1 MSPRR
6 VTIPSMRHTC
16 AAGLLVM
23 TVVLTGCG
31 ASHGEFVMRRVACS
45 GGRSIRM
52 RIPAWKEKHFEGLER
67 EVAEVSTGTL
77 AGGFTL
83 VTVNGYGRDRF
94 AELHLL
100 IPACDLD
107 RRFGKDG
114 TLAVT
119 FPTGLRLSH
128 PRRPEPNGLAFSFA
142 GPSRSGGA
150 FLRGDYE
157 GEAAVGE
164 VTPRGTLDRSFG
176 EGGWVMLPSPSCRD
190 QPECVNGSPGAVLQ
204 ERSGEIVL
212 DANEPAELAPTS
224 AWVTALSPRGRP
236 DTTFGGHGRVNFYI
250 GPVWSIATIALEP
263 NGDMLVDDRGGRMG
277 TYSIELGML
286 SPSGEPVPHF
296 GERIARFW
304 KALGFHAVRFT
315 VGAFRE
321 DRASTFSGSVFVQGE
336 GFTLVGMGQRE
347 SLERLY
353 KPNVRPP
360 RDPGVIA
367 HFKSD
372 GELVGRPVRFHSEML
387 WSVSAH
393 PEGHHIVLGGMSWA
407 NPNRLTRMALEPDG
421 QPDPRFANQGRRQK
435 KP

>member
-142 GPSRSGGA
+142 GPAGVGRISEGRLPRRGGGR
-150 FLRGDYE
+150 RGH
-157 GEAAVGE
+157 
-164 VTPRGTLDRSFG
+164 
-176 EGGWVMLPSPSCRD
+176 
-190 QPECVNGSPGAVLQ
+190 
-204 ERSGEIVL
+204 
-212 DANEPAELAPTS
+212 S
-224 AWVTALSPRGRP
+224 ARNARP
-236 DTTFGGHGRVNFYI
+236 L
-250 GPVWSIATIALEP
+250 VW
-263 NGDMLVDDRGGRMG
+263 RGRMG
-277 TYSIELGML
+277 HASL
-286 SPSGEPVPHF
+286 SQLS
-296 GERIARFW
+296 
-304 KALGFHAVRFT
+304 
-315 VGAFRE
+315 
-321 DRASTFSGSVFVQGE
+321 
-336 GFTLVGMGQRE
+336 
-347 SLERLY
+347 
-353 KPNVRPP
+353 RP
-360 RDPGVIA
+360 A
-367 HFKSD
+367 
-372 GELVGRPVRFHSEML
+372 
-387 WSVSAH
+387 
-393 PEGHHIVLGGMSWA
+393 
-407 NPNRLTRMALEPDG
+407 
-421 QPDPRFANQGRRQK
+421 
-435 KP
+435 